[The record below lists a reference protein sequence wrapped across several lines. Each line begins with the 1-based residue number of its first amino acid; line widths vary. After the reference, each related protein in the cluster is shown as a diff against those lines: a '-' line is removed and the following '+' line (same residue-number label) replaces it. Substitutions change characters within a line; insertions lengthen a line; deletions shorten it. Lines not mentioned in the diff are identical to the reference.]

1 MRNPARS
8 PRGTERLC
16 EAWSVVEPGGHK
28 EWGRLFKA
36 AFTQSRNP
44 MALLDERR
52 CHVEVNG
59 AYLSLLGYP
68 ARELIGHPVYELIVG
83 GPQLT
88 QQEWLRQ
95 MDQGSFSRQSEMRC
109 ADGHTVTVQW
119 AATVERVTGRRL
131 VLFVALS
138 TSRWGAHPRRAR
150 SGALSALPL
159 TARELEVVRLIALGS
174 TGPEIAEELQIA
186 NDTVRAHARN
196 AMLKSGA
203 RSRAHLVAK
212 VLGEGLILAR
222 PGVRRKP
229 ATVGGAAGNGEAA
242 KPKAGV
248 GKVAAHDAA
257 EQGFGRPVKTRR

>member
-1 MRNPARS
+1 MDS
-8 PRGTERLC
+8 
-16 EAWSVVEPGGHK
+16 GGHK

-44 MALLDERR
+44 MALLDEHR

-59 AYLSLLGYP
+59 AYVSLLGYRK
-68 ARELIGHPVYELIVG
+68 RELLGHPVYEFIVG
-83 GPQLT
+83 GPQMT
-88 QQEWLRQ
+88 EQEWRTQ

-109 ADGHTVTVQW
+109 SDGHTVSVQW
-119 AATVERVTGRRL
+119 SATTERVTGRRF

-138 TSRWGAHPRRAR
+138 TSRWGAHPRRQR
-150 SGALSALPL
+150 SGPLSALPL
-159 TARELEVVRLIALGS
+159 TGRELEVVRLIALGS
-174 TGPEIAEELQIA
+174 TGPEIADELQIA

-222 PGVRRKP
+222 ASPKRTPEVVEETAP
-229 ATVGGAAGNGEAA
+229 NGEAA
-242 KPKAGV
+242 APGAEAG
-248 GKVAAHDAA
+248 GRARGDRA
-257 EQGFGRPVKTRR
+257 EQGFGRPVKT

>member
-1 MRNPARS
+1 MDSGA
-8 PRGTERLC
+8 
-16 EAWSVVEPGGHK
+16 HK

-52 CHVEVNG
+52 VHVDVNG
-59 AYLSLLGYP
+59 AYVSLLGYP
-68 ARELIGHPVYELIVG
+68 KRELIGHPVYEFIIG

-88 QQEWLRQ
+88 AQEWLAQ
-95 MDQGSFSRQSEMRC
+95 MDEGAFSRQSEMRC
-109 ADGHTVTVQW
+109 ADGHSITVQW

-138 TSRWGAHPRRAR
+138 TSRWGAHPRR
-150 SGALSALPL
+150 SPTSPLSVLPL

-174 TGPEIAEELQIA
+174 TGPEIADELQIA
-186 NDTVRAHARN
+186 HDTVRAHARN

-212 VLGEGLILAR
+212 VLGDGLILAL
-222 PGVRRKP
+222 PGVKRKP
-229 ATVGGAAGNGEAA
+229 AVPSEGTANGERTT
-242 KPKAGV
+242 PKTAVGEAGAS
-248 GKVAAHDAA
+248 GGA
-257 EQGFGRPVKTRR
+257 EQGFGRPVKT

>member
-1 MRNPARS
+1 VDS
-8 PRGTERLC
+8 
-16 EAWSVVEPGGHK
+16 GGHK

-59 AYLSLLGYP
+59 AYVSLLGYP
-68 ARELIGHPVYELIVG
+68 KRELLGHPIYEFIVG
-83 GPQLT
+83 GPQVT
-88 QQEWLRQ
+88 AQEWIEA
-95 MDQGSFSRQSEMRC
+95 MDAGSFSRQSEMRC
-109 ADGHTVTVQW
+109 SDGHTVTVQW
-119 AATVERVTGRRL
+119 AATTERVTGRRL

-138 TSRWGAHPRRAR
+138 TSRWGAHPRRQR
-150 SGALSALPL
+150 TGPLSALPL

-174 TGPEIAEELQIA
+174 TGPEIADELQIA

-222 PGVRRKP
+222 HGGRPKP
-229 ATVGGAAGNGEAA
+229 KPEVVGEATGNGDAVPPA
-242 KPKAGV
+242 PAG
-248 GKVAAHDAA
+248 GGDGSGNGAHDGA
-257 EQGFGRPVKTRR
+257 EQGFGRPVKT

>member
-1 MRNPARS
+1 MDS
-8 PRGTERLC
+8 
-16 EAWSVVEPGGHK
+16 GGHK

-59 AYLSLLGYP
+59 AYVSLLGYP
-68 ARELIGHPVYELIVG
+68 KRELLGHPIYEFIVG
-83 GPQLT
+83 GPQVT
-88 QQEWLRQ
+88 AQEWLQ
-95 MDQGSFSRQSEMRC
+95 AMDAGSFSRQSEIRC

-119 AATVERVTGRRL
+119 AATTELVTGRRL

-138 TSRWGAHPRRAR
+138 TSRWGAHPRRQR
-150 SGALSALPL
+150 SGPLSALPL

-174 TGPEIAEELQIA
+174 TGPEIADELQIA

-212 VLGEGLILAR
+212 VLGEGLILVR
-222 PGVRRKP
+222 PGSKRKSEV
-229 ATVGGAAGNGEAA
+229 VGEAAPNGEAA
-242 KPKAGV
+242 APGAEAGKRTSREV
-248 GKVAAHDAA
+248 P
-257 EQGFGRPVKTRR
+257 EQGFGRAVKT

>member
-1 MRNPARS
+1 MES
-8 PRGTERLC
+8 
-16 EAWSVVEPGGHK
+16 GGHK

-59 AYLSLLGYP
+59 AYISLLGYP
-68 ARELIGHPVYELIVG
+68 ARELIGHPVYEFIVG
-83 GPQLT
+83 GPQVT
-88 QQEWLRQ
+88 AQEWMRQ
-95 MDQGSFSRQSEMRC
+95 MDEGSFSRQTEMRC
-109 ADGHTVTVQW
+109 SDGHTVTVQW

-138 TSRWGAHPRRAR
+138 TSRWGAHARRAR
-150 SGALSALPL
+150 TGPLSALPL

-174 TGPEIAEELQIA
+174 TGPEIADELHIA
-186 NDTVRAHARN
+186 HDTVRAHARN

-212 VLGEGLILAR
+212 VLGEGLILTR
-222 PGVRRKP
+222 PGLRRKP
-229 ATVGGAAGNGEAA
+229 AAVAEAAGNGEAVP
-242 KPKAGV
+242 PKAGV
-248 GKVAAHDAA
+248 GGAAARETA
-257 EQGFGRPVKTRR
+257 EQGFGRPVKT